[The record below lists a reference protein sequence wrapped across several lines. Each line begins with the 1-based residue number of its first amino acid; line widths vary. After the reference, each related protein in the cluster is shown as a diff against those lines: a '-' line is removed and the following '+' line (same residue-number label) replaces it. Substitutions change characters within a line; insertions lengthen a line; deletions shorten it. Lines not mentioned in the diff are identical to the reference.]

1 MKILL
6 VLATLLLVVIIVDVA
21 DAQEWR
27 PCGAGSSYN
36 PHRLIPQ
43 GWKGAD
49 FRSACAKHDKHYRE
63 QSVTRAQA
71 DSEFLQDMLSQSK
84 YSKRPEQA
92 KRVARFMY
100 RAVRRFGRY

>member
-6 VLATLLLVVIIVDVA
+6 VLMVVLIPVES
-21 DAQEWR
+21 QGREWR
-27 PCGAGSSYN
+27 PCGAGSDYRA
-36 PHRLIPQ
+36 HRLIPQ

-63 QSVTRAQA
+63 QDVTRAQA
-71 DSEFLQDMLSQSK
+71 DREFLQDMLAQAK

>member
-1 MKILL
+1 MI
-6 VLATLLLVVIIVDVA
+6 LLLVVNAATA

-27 PCGAGSSYN
+27 PCGSGSSYN

-49 FRSACAKHDKHYRE
+49 FRSACVKHDKHYRE
-63 QSVTRAQA
+63 QGVTRAQA
-71 DSEFLQDMLSQSK
+71 DYEFLQDMLAQAK
-84 YSKRPEQA
+84 YSKRPRQA
-92 KRVARFMY
+92 EAVARFMY